1 MADGSILT
9 SVKKIVGITELDT
22 SFDPDIIMHTNTVF
36 SVLNQLGIGPVAG
49 FMIED
54 SAPTWDDFLKVRQV
68 EVDGSSVY
76 TDLQLQEADKRLN
89 MVKTYLYLRVRL
101 MFDPPQTSFVIESMN
116 KQIQELEVRMS
127 IMREGD
133 SWVDPAPPTVTSSTT
148 WWD

>member
-1 MADGSILT
+1 MADSILT
-9 SVKKIVGITELDT
+9 SVKKIVGVTELDT

-54 SAPTWDDFLKVRQV
+54 SGPTWDDFLKVRQV
-68 EVDGSSVY
+68 EVDGSDVY
-76 TDLQLQEADKRLN
+76 TDQQLQEADKRLN

-127 IMREGD
+127 IVREGD
-133 SWVDPAPPTVTSSTT
+133 SWVDPAPPTVVSSTT

>member
-1 MADGSILT
+1 MAESILT
-9 SVKKIVGITELDT
+9 SVKKIVGVAELDT
-22 SFDPDIIMHTNTVF
+22 SFDPDIIMHTNAVF

-54 SAPTWDDFLKVRQV
+54 STPTWDDFLSVRQV
-68 EVDGSSVY
+68 ETDGATAY
-76 TDLQLQEADKRLN
+76 EDQQLAEADKRLN

-127 IMREGD
+127 IVREGD
-133 SWVDPAPPTVTSSTT
+133 SWVDPAPTVVSSTT

>member
-1 MADGSILT
+1 MAESILT

-22 SFDPDIIMHTNTVF
+22 SFDPDIIMHVNTVF

-54 SAPTWDDFLKVRQV
+54 STLTWDDFLMVRQIQT
-68 EVDGSSVY
+68 DGSTVY
-76 TDLQLQEADKRLN
+76 TDQQLPESDKRLN

-116 KQIQELEVRMS
+116 KQIQELELRMS
-127 IMREGD
+127 IVREGD
-133 SWVDPAPPTVTSSTT
+133 SWNDPAPAVASSTT